1 MSDSQANPASEDPAP
16 EAAGARRRVPTRTL
30 VAIGAA
36 AAILIGAVVTT
47 IVIAARPS
55 PIEQAGESCAASK
68 PLDAFLA
75 DVRATASAT
84 PEPVDTADSDALD
97 ELFDGVVSVEDDG
110 KTLIVQ
116 TKPKDDDP
124 LGITGLALDCV
135 YEQLDVPT
143 RITERIAATRSLDGR
158 QEAEWEDY
166 SASWSYHPDSGA
178 NLIIAQD

>member
-1 MSDSQANPASEDPAP
+1 MSENQASDDSVP
-16 EAAGARRRVPTRTL
+16 EAAGARRRIPGRTV

-84 PEPVDTADSDALD
+84 PEPAETADSDALD
-97 ELFDGVVSVEDDG
+97 ELFEGVVSVEDDG

-116 TKPKDDDP
+116 TKPEDDDP

>member
-1 MSDSQANPASEDPAP
+1 M
-16 EAAGARRRVPTRTL
+16 PTRTL

-36 AAILIGAVVTT
+36 AAVLIGAGATT
-47 IVIAARPS
+47 IVIASGPS

-68 PLDAFLA
+68 PLDAFFSEL
-75 DVRATASAT
+75 RATASAT

-116 TKPKDDDP
+116 TKPEDDDP